1 MTQIA
6 TAVSIDETLFA
17 DAERAAAE
25 LQLSRSGLYALAL
38 KEFLERR
45 ESQRLLNELNAVYD
59 GSPDL
64 DTEALLRGMREHRKR
79 LAVEDPWT

>member
-1 MTQIA
+1 MAQIK

-38 KEFLERR
+38 KEFLERQENR
-45 ESQRLLNELNAVYD
+45 RLLNELNTVYD
-59 GSPDL
+59 GSPDP
-64 DTEALLRGMREHRKR
+64 DTEALLRGMRERRKR
-79 LAVEDPWT
+79 LAVEAPWA

>member
-1 MTQIA
+1 MAQIK

-17 DAERAAAE
+17 DAERTAAE

-59 GSPDL
+59 GAPDP
-64 DTEALLRGMREHRKR
+64 DTEALLRGMRERRKR